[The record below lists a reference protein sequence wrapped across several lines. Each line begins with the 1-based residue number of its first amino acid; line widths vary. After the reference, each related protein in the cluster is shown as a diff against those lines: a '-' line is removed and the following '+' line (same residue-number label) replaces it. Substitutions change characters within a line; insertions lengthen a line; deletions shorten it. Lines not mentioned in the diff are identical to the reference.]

1 MGFIPEVFDAP
12 SEVKKQGEHQGFVL
26 VVDGIFF
33 IKSIVLTEVSGEDSL
48 PTRIAPEE
56 RSLQGL

>member
-1 MGFIPEVFDAP
+1 MGFIPEIFDAP

-33 IKSIVLTEVSGEDSL
+33 INNIVLTEISDGDF
-48 PTRIAPEE
+48 
-56 RSLQGL
+56 